1 MDAAEPDNLLPSD
14 GVALYYG
21 RVLNEAEAHQ
31 HLESLLREIPWK
43 HDELVMF
50 GQRFITARQVAWFG
64 EPGCSY
70 TYSGTTRPALPWT
83 PRLMLLKELVE
94 KITST
99 NFNSCLLN
107 LYQDGSQGMSW
118 HSDDE
123 KELGDNPVIASLSFG
138 APRKFSFKH
147 KVTLQTLSILLED
160 GSLLLMKGATQH
172 HWLHSLAKTRKVH
185 AARINLTFRTVFQ
198 G

>member
-1 MDAAEPDNLLPSD
+1 MGTAEPDNLLPVD

-21 RVLNEAEAHQ
+21 PVLNQAEARR
-31 HLESLLREIPWK
+31 HLESLLRDIPWK
-43 HDELVMF
+43 HDELVLF
-50 GQRFITARQVAWFG
+50 GKRIITARQVAWFG

-70 TYSGTTRPALPWT
+70 KYSGTTRPALPWT
-83 PRLMLLKELVE
+83 LHLLLLKELVQ
-94 KITST
+94 SVSGT

-123 KELGDNPVIASLSFG
+123 KELGQDPVIASLSFG

-147 KVTLQTLSILLED
+147 KVTRQTLSILLED

-172 HWLHSLAKTRKVH
+172 HWLHSLPKSRKIDT
-185 AARINLTFRTVFQ
+185 ARVNLTFRTVFQ
-198 G
+198 T